1 MTEIEATPYLD
12 KLSSAAWS
20 RFASE
25 FEAYTARGGKRK
37 IKHLITAA
45 VLKIIELRVPK
56 CAELDGSEF
65 VGAVSKL
72 FAPTSEIE
80 AFDRFKRITMQ
91 AKMLWHD
98 VLYEPSSHIN
108 RWSLIKRSRSFHL
121 SLIFLVISFVFLL

>member
-45 VLKIIELRVPK
+45 VLKIIE
-56 CAELDGSEF
+56 G
-65 VGAVSKL
+65 
-72 FAPTSEIE
+72 
-80 AFDRFKRITMQ
+80 
-91 AKMLWHD
+91 
-98 VLYEPSSHIN
+98 
-108 RWSLIKRSRSFHL
+108 
-121 SLIFLVISFVFLL
+121 